1 MATEGTGESEEA
13 KEEKPAA
20 KGANDKNENKTAEKK
35 ISKGDFIEIEFT
47 GKEKETNQVFD
58 ATAEKPAIVCVGQQH
73 VIRGLDDSFVGRR
86 VGDSY
91 RVYIMPEQGF
101 GRKDAKLL
109 QLISTSKFTEQ
120 NIRPSPGL
128 VVNIDGMMGTVRTVT
143 GGRTVV
149 DFNHPLASRE
159 IFYDVKIRK
168 IIENPG
174 EKLRALI
181 SIRTGIEPELSLDE
195 GIAEARLPV
204 KLPDSI
210 EKLIFEEAREFIPGI
225 KIINFS
231 VVKKEK
237 N

>member
-1 MATEGTGESEEA
+1 MENSEKTSRA
-13 KEEKPAA
+13 MEEKAST
-20 KGANDKNENKTAEKK
+20 DKA
-35 ISKGDFIEIEFT
+35 ISKDDFIEIKFT
-47 GKEKETNQVFD
+47 GREKETNEIFD
-58 ATAEKPAIVCVGQQH
+58 ATTEKPVVVCVGQQH
-73 VIRGLDDSFVGRR
+73 VIKGLDDSFVGRR

-91 RVYIMPEQGF
+91 RVNIMPEQGF

-120 NIRPSPGL
+120 QIRPSPGL

-149 DFNHPLASRE
+149 DFNHPLASKE
-159 IFYDVKIRK
+159 IFYDVKIKRLV
-168 IIENPG
+168 EQPE
-174 EKLRALI
+174 EKLKALI
-181 SIRTGIEPELSLDE
+181 SIRVGVQPELSLNE
-195 GIAEARLPV
+195 GLAEVKLPV

-210 EKLIFEEAREFIPGI
+210 EKLIFEEAKNLIPGI